1 MNKYPN
7 IKLESLTLS
16 PGSLRE
22 TLAMRVG
29 LRKRV
34 VAFLAVFL
42 RPGNLVVLPTTLA
55 GASLLIPPG
64 VTAEYFL

>member
-1 MNKYPN
+1 
-7 IKLESLTLS
+7 
-16 PGSLRE
+16 
-22 TLAMRVG
+22 MRVG